1 MKIQSLFALLVV
13 CAFAFLSVYPAD
25 AVIYGKRGDD
35 EATIP
40 WAEGIK
46 HWDVGPGAQAEVV
59 GSELEL
65 ITDPKVTPGS
75 ISITPMSTLLS

>member
-40 WAEGIK
+40 WAEGINQ
-46 HWDVGPGAQAEVV
+46 WC
-59 GSELEL
+59 
-65 ITDPKVTPGS
+65 
-75 ISITPMSTLLS
+75 

>member
-13 CAFAFLSVYPAD
+13 CAFAFLTIYPAD

-35 EATIP
+35 ATIP

-46 HWDVGPGAQAEVV
+46 HWVPGPGAQAEVV

-65 ITDPKVTPGS
+65 HSEGNTGGLFQSP
-75 ISITPMSTLLS
+75 

>member
-35 EATIP
+35 EAPSLGQKVLSTGKWVP
-40 WAEGIK
+40 
-46 HWDVGPGAQAEVV
+46 AQRQRSL
-59 GSELEL
+59 GLSLNS
-65 ITDPKVTPGS
+65 DPKVTPGS